1 MLSLGANVLILVVT
15 VGVALLFS
23 AVLNRV
29 WPCEKR
35 HIQND
40 LIGWQLSVLGTT
52 YAVILGFMLYTV
64 WTNFG
69 AADLNADLEASAL
82 RNIYRLADGLPSP
95 QREQMRM
102 ETRAYANAVIDFDW
116 PQMAQGK
123 LPEASH
129 GLNEN
134 MWKILMTVKSSQPA
148 EILAEDHALYELSD
162 LTVHRRTRFIQSS
175 YTLPVIFWG
184 VLLIGG
190 VLVLISVAL
199 FGSAN
204 PKIHM
209 LQVTSVTLLL
219 TLAMLAISDVNQ
231 PFRGWVHV
239 SDYGFVRARQT
250 LNDQ

>member
-1 MLSLGANVLILVVT
+1 
-15 VGVALLFS
+15 
-23 AVLNRV
+23 
-29 WPCEKR
+29 
-35 HIQND
+35 
-40 LIGWQLSVLGTT
+40 
-52 YAVILGFMLYTV
+52 MLYTV